1 MSDKKWFLNTDVI
14 EGTDICEEGIPHT
27 NRSIVTNLNR
37 YESNLN
43 ELKTKNQRLE
53 QDRENLFKFKAELR
67 EAIKNER
74 TDRGRNVLKQLAD
87 NLGVDYD

>member
-27 NRSIVTNLNR
+27 NRSIVTILNR
-37 YESNLN
+37 YESDLN
-43 ELKTKNQRLE
+43 ELKTKTQRLE

-74 TDRGRNVLKQLAD
+74 THLGHNALVNLAS
-87 NLGVDYD
+87 NLGVEL